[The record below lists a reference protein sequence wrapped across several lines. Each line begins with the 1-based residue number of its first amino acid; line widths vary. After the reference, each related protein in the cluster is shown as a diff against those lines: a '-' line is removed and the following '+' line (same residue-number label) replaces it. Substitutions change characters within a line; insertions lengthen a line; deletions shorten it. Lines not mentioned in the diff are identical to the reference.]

1 LKSAADRKSAMGQ
14 TYLGVLFEEGTY
26 PHLAI
31 KDKESPSTT
40 GVPRYDEA
48 IKYYKLAV
56 EQGFPEACYRLA
68 MMQLEGRGTK
78 PDIRSAVKNL
88 QIAAQHQNIK
98 AIYQLAVMQGS
109 GR

>member
-1 LKSAADRKSAMGQ
+1 MGQ
-14 TYLGVLFEEGTY
+14 TYLGVMFEEGTY

-31 KDKESPSTT
+31 QDKENPGIT
-40 GVPRYDEA
+40 GIPRMEEA

-68 MMQLEGRGTK
+68 MIQLEGRGMK

-98 AIYQLAVMQGS
+98 AIYQLAVMQSS